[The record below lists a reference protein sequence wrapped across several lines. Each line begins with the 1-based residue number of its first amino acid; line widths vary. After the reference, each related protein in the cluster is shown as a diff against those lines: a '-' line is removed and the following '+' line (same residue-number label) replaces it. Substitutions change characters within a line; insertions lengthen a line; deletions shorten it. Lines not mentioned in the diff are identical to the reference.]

1 MVLLHQLPKVVVA
14 VVLALLVLLLQLGL
28 QVMVGLV

>member
-1 MVLLHQLPKVVVA
+1 MVLFHQLPEVVVA